1 MSMMLRR
8 VVRMMRDQNGSFAIQ
23 LALLLPLLL
32 GVASLAIDYTRA
44 LSFRSHAA
52 NAADAATL
60 AAASKLALGDFS
72 EDDARELA
80 EVFFFAQLS
89 QSSSVK
95 ATELASLNPQIVAE
109 LDEARGGRTAE
120 VRLSVDG
127 AVQMMFPSWLIPGD
141 SLSFRTESVSVSS
154 SETHNAFSMML
165 VLDQS
170 GSMIECVVSLGFFN
184 IRIQDQQRCDA
195 MGQTTRLTSLQR
207 AVANL
212 SQKLT
217 IADPE
222 TNYVR
227 MGATTYAEKIKAER
241 LPVWGTAS
249 TSQFVQTIRAGGNTD
264 SSDAFNAAY
273 KAVIRDQE
281 RTEHKNRNGQ
291 EQPARI
297 ILFMTD
303 GENNNAPDTR
313 YTLNRC
319 ADAKQADVII
329 YSVAFEATR
338 GGQAMLRECASS
350 ADHYFEAANADQL
363 MAAFERIGAE
373 AANLLVRVAR

>member
-8 VVRMMRDQNGSFAIQ
+8 VVRMMRDRNGSFAIQ
-23 LALLLPLLL
+23 LALFLPLLL
-32 GVASLAIDYTRA
+32 AVASLAVDYTRA

-80 EVFFFAQLS
+80 EVFFFS
-89 QSSSVK
+89 QIGQSGSVK
-95 ATELASLNPQIVAE
+95 AAELASLDPQIVAE
-109 LDEARGGRTAE
+109 LDESRGGRTAE
-120 VRLSVDG
+120 VRLSVEG
-127 AVQMMFPSWLIPGD
+127 SLEMLFPMWLMQRD
-141 SLSFRTESVSVSS
+141 SLTFQTESISVSS
-154 SETHNAFSMML
+154 SETHSAFSMML

-170 GSMIECVVSLGFFN
+170 GSMIECLWFGF

-195 MGQTTRLTSLQR
+195 LGQTTRLTSLQR

-212 SQKLT
+212 SQQLT
-217 IADPE
+217 VADPE

-227 MGATTYAEKIKAER
+227 MGATTYAESMKAER

-264 SSDAFNAAY
+264 SSDALDAAY
-273 KAVIRDQE
+273 KAVTRDRE
-281 RTEHKNRNGQ
+281 RIEHKNRNGQ

-303 GENNNAPDTR
+303 GENNSSSDTR

-319 ADAKQADVII
+319 EDAKKADVII

-338 GGQAMLRECASS
+338 GGQSMLKECASS
-350 ADHYFEAANADQL
+350 ADHYFEAASADQL

>member
-80 EVFFFAQLS
+80 EIFFFAQLS

-95 ATELASLNPQIVAE
+95 TTEFASLNPQIVAE

-141 SLSFRTESVSVSS
+141 SLSFHTESVSVSS
-154 SETHNAFSMML
+154 SETHSAFSMML

-217 IADPE
+217 IADPK

-350 ADHYFEAANADQL
+350 ANHYFEAANADQL

>member
-8 VVRMMRDQNGSFAIQ
+8 VVRMMRDQKGSFAIQ

-141 SLSFRTESVSVSS
+141 SLSFHTESVSVSS
-154 SETHNAFSMML
+154 SETHSAFSMML

-170 GSMIECVVSLGFFN
+170 GSMNGCQASEYEFLCSWL
-184 IRIQDQQRCDA
+184 RQP
-195 MGQTTRLTSLQR
+195 TRLATLKR

-212 SQKLT
+212 SQQLT
-217 IADPE
+217 TADPQ
-222 TNYVR
+222 TQYVR
-227 MGATTYAEKIKAER
+227 MGITTYAEEKKSER
-241 LPVWGTAS
+241 QPAWATAS
-249 TSQFVQTIRAGGNTD
+249 TSQFVQSIRASGGTN
-264 SSDAFNAAY
+264 SSQAFDAAY
-273 KAVIRDQE
+273 KSVIRDRE
-281 RTEHKNRNGQ
+281 RSEHRARNGQ
-291 EQPARI
+291 EKPARI

-303 GENNNAPDTR
+303 GENNHASDTR

>member
-8 VVRMMRDQNGSFAIQ
+8 VVRMMRDRNGSFAIQ
-23 LALLLPLLL
+23 LALFLPLLL
-32 GVASLAIDYTRA
+32 AVASLAVDYTRA

-80 EVFFFAQLS
+80 EVFFLS
-89 QSSSVK
+89 QIGQSGSVK
-95 ATELASLNPQIVAE
+95 AAELASLDPQIVAE
-109 LDEARGGRTAE
+109 LDESRGGRTAE
-120 VRLSVDG
+120 VRLSVEG
-127 AVQMMFPSWLIPGD
+127 SLEMLFPMWLMQRD
-141 SLSFRTESVSVSS
+141 SLTFQTESISVSS
-154 SETHNAFSMML
+154 SETHSAFSMML

-170 GSMIECVVSLGFFN
+170 GSMIECRIGQFSLQN
-184 IRIQDQQRCDA
+184 QSWCDA
-195 MGQTTRLTSLQR
+195 LGQTTRLTSLQR

-212 SQKLT
+212 SQQLT
-217 IADPE
+217 VADPE

-227 MGATTYAEKIKAER
+227 MGATTYAESMKAER

-264 SSDAFNAAY
+264 SSDAFDAAY
-273 KAVIRDQE
+273 KAVTRDRE
-281 RTEHKNRNGQ
+281 RIEHKNRNGQ

-303 GENNNAPDTR
+303 GENNSSSDTR

-319 ADAKQADVII
+319 EDAKKADVII

-338 GGQAMLRECASS
+338 GGQSMLKDCASS
-350 ADHYFEAANADQL
+350 ADHYFEAASADQL

>member
-95 ATELASLNPQIVAE
+95 TTELASLNPQIVAV

-141 SLSFRTESVSVSS
+141 SLSFHTESVSVSS
-154 SETHNAFSMML
+154 SETHSAFSMML

-170 GSMIECVVSLGFFN
+170 GSMIQC
-184 IRIQDQQRCDA
+184 RIGWWIIEDQERCDRQ
-195 MGQTTRLTSLQR
+195 GTTTRLTSLQR
-207 AVANL
+207 AVDNL
-212 SQKLT
+212 SRQLT
-217 IADPE
+217 EADRE
-222 TNYVR
+222 KQYVR
-227 MGATTYAEKIKAER
+227 MGLTTYAAALRAER
-241 LPVWGTAS
+241 ALEWGTAG
-249 TSQFVQTIRAGGNTD
+249 TAQFVRTIRAGGQTD
-264 SSDAFNAAY
+264 SSAAFKRAY
-273 KAVIRDQE
+273 QLVTADREI
-281 RTEHKNRNGQ
+281 TEHRIRSGQ
-291 EQPARI
+291 DSPSRI

-303 GENNNAPDTR
+303 GENTSSSATR
-313 YTLNRC
+313 ATLNDC
-319 ADAKQADVII
+319 AAAKNKDVII

>member
-23 LALLLPLLL
+23 LALLLPLLF

-95 ATELASLNPQIVAE
+95 ATELASLNPQIAAE

-141 SLSFRTESVSVSS
+141 SLYFRTESVSVSS
-154 SETHNAFSMML
+154 SETNNAFSMML

-170 GSMIECVVSLGFFN
+170 GSMIECRIGQFSLQN
-184 IRIQDQQRCDA
+184 QAWCDA
-195 MGQTTRLTSLQR
+195 LGHTTRLTSLQR

>member
-8 VVRMMRDQNGSFAIQ
+8 VVRMMRDQKGSFAIQ

-32 GVASLAIDYTRA
+32 WVASLAIDYTRA

-89 QSSSVK
+89 QSSSIK
-95 ATELASLNPQIVAE
+95 TTELASLNPQIVAE

-127 AVQMMFPSWLIPGD
+127 VVQMMFPSWLIPGD
-141 SLSFRTESVSVSS
+141 SLSFHTESVSVSS
-154 SETHNAFSMML
+154 SETHSAFSMML

-170 GSMIECVVSLGFFN
+170 GSMNGCQASEYEFLCSWL
-184 IRIQDQQRCDA
+184 RQP
-195 MGQTTRLTSLQR
+195 TRLTTLKR

-212 SQKLT
+212 SQQLT
-217 IADPE
+217 TADPQ
-222 TNYVR
+222 TQYVR
-227 MGATTYAEKIKAER
+227 MGITTYAEEKKSER
-241 LPVWGTAS
+241 QPVWGTAS
-249 TSQFVQTIRAGGNTD
+249 TSQFVQSIRASGGTN
-264 SSDAFNAAY
+264 SSQAFDAAY
-273 KAVIRDQE
+273 KSVIRDRE
-281 RTEHKNRNGQ
+281 RSEHRARNGQ
-291 EQPARI
+291 EKPARI